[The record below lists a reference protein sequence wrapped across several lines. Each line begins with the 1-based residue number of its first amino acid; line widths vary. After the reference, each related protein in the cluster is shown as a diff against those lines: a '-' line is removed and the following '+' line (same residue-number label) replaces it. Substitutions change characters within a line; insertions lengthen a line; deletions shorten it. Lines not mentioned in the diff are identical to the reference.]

1 LSLWR
6 ENPWW
11 VLLFFGIGV
20 LAVLSGFVTLFF
32 SLGRRPARMWTKEIG
47 EVGSDDFARPLA
59 ALLGLPLRRGGHAQL
74 LNNGDAWLAAM
85 LPDIAHASRSVT
97 FMGYIWEPGRM
108 SDQVFAAL
116 TERARAGVEVHV
128 LLDGFGCLKCPD
140 EGIEQLRAAGGRV
153 ATFRALRIGKLS
165 RFHKRNHRRAFVIDG
180 CVGYTGGM
188 AVGDKW
194 LGNASTEEEW
204 RDSMTRV
211 DGCIAEPLQS
221 AFAELWAYTTG
232 EVLAGQAFFPDVD
245 SAPTDVLSVGLAS
258 APSSDEHPLRL
269 FFFLSFLA
277 ARKRLWITTPYFVPD
292 SHTRKVV
299 AERARA
305 GVDVRILLPDEH
317 TDAKPIRRAGHSYF
331 QELLDAGVRLYEYQ
345 PTMMHTKHVVVDS
358 LWSVVG
364 SANMDVRSK
373 ELNQENVIGL
383 LDDEFAKQL
392 DDTFEDDLKH
402 AVEIDAAQWK
412 KRGIKA
418 RIIERFCVFFA
429 EQY

>member
-1 LSLWR
+1 
-6 ENPWW
+6 
-11 VLLFFGIGV
+11 
-20 LAVLSGFVTLFF
+20 
-32 SLGRRPARMWTKEIG
+32 
-47 EVGSDDFARPLA
+47 
-59 ALLGLPLRRGGHAQL
+59 
-74 LNNGDAWLAAM
+74 
-85 LPDIAHASRSVT
+85 
-97 FMGYIWEPGRM
+97 M
-108 SDQVFAAL
+108 SDQVFEAL
-116 TERARAGVEVHV
+116 TERARAGVQVRV
-128 LLDGFGCLKCPD
+128 LLDGFGCLKCPK

-153 ATFRALRIGKLS
+153 DTFRPLRIGKLS

-180 CVGYTGGM
+180 KTGYTGGM

-194 LGNASTEEEW
+194 LGNARTPEEW
-204 RDSMTRV
+204 RDTMTRV

-221 AFAELWAYTTG
+221 AFGELWAYTTG
-232 EVLAGQAFFPDVD
+232 EVLAGDAFFPDDVETD
-245 SAPTDVLSVGLAS
+245 PTDVLSVGIAS

-269 FFFLSFLA
+269 FFFLTFLA

-292 SHTRKVV
+292 KHTRKVV
-299 AERARA
+299 ADRARA
-305 GVDVRILLPDEH
+305 GVDVRILLPNEH

-345 PTMMHTKHVVVDS
+345 PTMMHTKHAVVDG

-383 LDDEFAKQL
+383 LDAGFAKQL
-392 DDTFEDDLKH
+392 EDTFTDDIGH
-402 AVEIDAAQWK
+402 AVEIDPAEWR

-418 RIIERFCVFFA
+418 RIIERVCVFFA